1 MRKYEL
7 MFIVDPRLT
16 DEEVVALSDE
26 YKTML
31 EASGGE
37 VFKEESWGKR
47 KLAYTIENLNE
58 GNYTLF
64 YVRSE
69 SGQPFHEVE
78 QRMRQNE
85 KILRYITVR
94 TDAGRLR
101 HRGEAKVEVESPSE
115 VPKPEPVAETVKE
128 KS

>member
-1 MRKYEL
+1 MREYEL

-16 DEEVVALSDE
+16 DEEVVELTDQ
-26 YKTML
+26 YKAMIET
-31 EASGGE
+31 SGGE

-47 KLAYTIENLNE
+47 KLAYQIDKLSE

-64 YVRSE
+64 FIRSE
-69 SGQPFHEVE
+69 NGSPFQEVE

-85 KILRYITVR
+85 RVLRYLTVR

-101 HRGEAKVEVESPSE
+101 HRGEAKEEALVEESD
-115 VPKPEPVAETVKE
+115 
-128 KS
+128 